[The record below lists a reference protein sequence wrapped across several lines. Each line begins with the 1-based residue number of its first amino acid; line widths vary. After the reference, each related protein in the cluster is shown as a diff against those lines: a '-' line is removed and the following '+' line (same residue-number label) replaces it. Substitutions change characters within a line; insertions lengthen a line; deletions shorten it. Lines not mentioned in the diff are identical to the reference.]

1 MRCDAGRA
9 SAAADKLPDSV
20 LRRKSRELALILDL
34 YDTLVARS
42 FIDDQDDLTRLNDTL
57 LDHPFF
63 HGRIVAI
70 DAFKSFTVQ
79 EQRILSRILAQA
91 QEVYL
96 TLCTDTLA
104 DTQSGWGFSPLSSA
118 PRGV

>member
-1 MRCDAGRA
+1 MIRM
-9 SAAADKLPDSV
+9 
-20 LRRKSRELALILDL
+20 
-34 YDTLVARS
+34 T
-42 FIDDQDDLTRLNDTL
+42 LTRLNDTL

-96 TLCTDTLA
+96 TLCTDTWRIHKAGMGAFLPCPA
-104 DTQSGWGFSPLSSA
+104 HRAACDQPG
-118 PRGV
+118 